1 MKAAQF
7 WNIDNVRSFRGFD
20 VVDGEISM
28 TEEEWCD
35 VLNDQYGDVEVC
47 GMTFSQGD
55 LLKDADPIAFCCGKN
70 DEESS
75 IQSEL
80 EDQLSREI
88 ADDIEFVV
96 DELTDEEEE

>member
-20 VVDGEISM
+20 VVDSEIIM
-28 TEEEWCD
+28 TDEEWCD

-55 LLKDADPIAFCCGKN
+55 LLKDVDPTAFRCGKS
-70 DEESS
+70 DEESN

-88 ADDIEFVV
+88 ADDVEFI
-96 DELTDEEEE
+96 DDLEEEEDEE